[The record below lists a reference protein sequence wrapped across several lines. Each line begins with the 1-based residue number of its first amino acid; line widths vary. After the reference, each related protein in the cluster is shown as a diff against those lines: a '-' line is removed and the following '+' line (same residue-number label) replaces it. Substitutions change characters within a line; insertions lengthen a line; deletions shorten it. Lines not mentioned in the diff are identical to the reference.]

1 MKLQLKID
9 VETYCRWLFVVLCFL
24 LFIHLGLNYYNYHVT
39 ETPWLLLQ
47 LFELDE
53 ENNLPTWFSS
63 YLLLNNALIL
73 WVISGSITDK
83 YLIHWRVLALGFL
96 VLSIDEVAG
105 LHETFNTAIDT
116 NWAIFGGLIVLGVG
130 ISYLRFLWSLP
141 LRLRSLFILSG
152 SIFIGG
158 AIGVELLSED
168 LDEETMTYAYAT
180 ALEEGMEMLGALLF
194 LITNL
199 KEMKNA
205 GETQ

>member
-1 MKLQLKID
+1 M
-9 VETYCRWLFVVLCFL
+9 VVF
-24 LFIHLGLNYYNYHVT
+24 
-39 ETPWLLLQ
+39 LQ

-63 YLLLNNALIL
+63 YLLLNNALVL
-73 WVISGSITDK
+73 W
-83 YLIHWRVLALGFL
+83 LIAASKSDAYRIYWIVLAIGFV

-130 ISYLRFLWSLP
+130 VCMIPFLLSLP
-141 LRLRSLFILSG
+141 FRLALWFIISG

-168 LDEETMTYAYAT
+168 LNEETMTYAYAS

-194 LITNL
+194 LFVNL
-199 KEMKNA
+199 KEMKNN
-205 GETQ
+205 GETR

>member
-1 MKLQLKID
+1 MNIHLKLN
-9 VETYCRWLFVVLCFL
+9 VEAYSRWLFVTFCLLVLM
-24 LFIHLGLNYYNYHVT
+24 HLGLNYYNYHVS
-39 ETPWLLLQ
+39 ETPWLILQ

-63 YLLLNNALIL
+63 YLLLNNAIVL
-73 WVISGSITDK
+73 WVIAGSCSDK
-83 YLIHWRVLALGFL
+83 YRFHWMVLAVGFL

-116 NWAIFGGLIVLGVG
+116 NWAIFGGLIVLILGV
-130 ISYLRFLWSLP
+130 SYLRFLWSLP
-141 LRLRSLFILSG
+141 RRLTFLFILSG

-180 ALEEGMEMLGALLF
+180 AVEEGMEMLGALMF

-199 KEMKNA
+199 KEMKNS
-205 GETQ
+205 EKS

>member
-1 MKLQLKID
+1 LQIAS
-9 VETYCRWLFVVLCFL
+9 RHSFL
-24 LFIHLGLNYYNYHVT
+24 LVFVHISLNYYNYNVND
-39 ETPWLLLQ
+39 TPWILLQ

-63 YLLLNNALIL
+63 YLLLNNALVL
-73 WVISGSITDK
+73 WLIASSGEDRSSKFDAYRVYWI
-83 YLIHWRVLALGFL
+83 VLAIGFL
-96 VLSIDEVAG
+96 VLSIDEVAS

-130 ISYLRFLWSLP
+130 VCFIPLLLSLP
-141 LRLRSLFILSG
+141 SRLALWMVISG

-180 ALEEGMEMLGALLF
+180 A
-194 LITNL
+194 IV
-199 KEMKNA
+199 
-205 GETQ
+205 

>member
-1 MKLQLKID
+1 M
-9 VETYCRWLFVVLCFL
+9 VVF
-24 LFIHLGLNYYNYHVT
+24 
-39 ETPWLLLQ
+39 LQ

-63 YLLLNNALIL
+63 YLLLNNALVL
-73 WVISGSITDK
+73 W
-83 YLIHWRVLALGFL
+83 LIAASKSDAYRIYWIVLAIGFV

-130 ISYLRFLWSLP
+130 VCMIPFLLSLP
-141 LRLRSLFILSG
+141 FRLALWFIISG

-158 AIGVELLSED
+158 VIGVELLSED
-168 LDEETMTYAYAT
+168 LNEETMTYAYAS

-194 LITNL
+194 LFVNL
-199 KEMKNA
+199 KEMKNN
-205 GETQ
+205 GETR